1 MEQGLVETMAAP
13 QLSPAA
19 RRRQLREKAIAGFVT
34 LMAFTGIAALVLIIV
49 FIAKEALGLFLD
61 AHAREEA
68 SLSKMFLPQVTR
80 AGRPASFVWQPVSSV
95 PKVSMIPLFIGTLKT
110 TLVSML
116 VAVPVGVAAALYA
129 AEFAPRRL
137 REIIKP
143 VIELL
148 AGIPSVVLGFFALM
162 VLASFLRGDSA
173 FDSRHTAGVA
183 GLSMALA
190 FLQFL
195 SRLGPQRLRE
205 RLRPLSGL
213 LAGLLAVALGT
224 LVLMLLASGVPHV
237 FSFTHRLNAV
247 VAGLALALAIVP
259 VIFTVSEDAL
269 TAVPWSYREASL
281 ALGATP
287 WETAWKVVLP
297 AAAPGIL
304 AACVLG
310 FGRAIGE
317 TMIVLMA
324 SGNAAIVSANLGES
338 VRTLSATIA
347 AEMGEVV
354 VGSPHYSLLFFIG
367 VELFVFTFTL
377 NLIASVWTKKVLK
390 RLTGGAA

>member
-1 MEQGLVETMAAP
+1 MDRQALMQEQSLASPVPVPT
-13 QLSPAA
+13 LSAAA
-19 RRRQLREKAIAGFVT
+19 RRRQLKEKLIAGLVT
-34 LMAFTGIAALVLIIV
+34 AVAFTGIAALVLILIFV
-49 FIAKEALGLFLD
+49 AKEAMGLFTD
-61 AHAREEA
+61 PHARQEA

-80 AGRPASFVWQPVSSV
+80 PGRPATFVWQPVSSV

-110 TLVSML
+110 TLVSMF
-116 VAVPVGVAAALYA
+116 VAVPLGVFGALFA

-137 REIIKP
+137 REVLKP
-143 VIELL
+143 TIELL

-162 VLASFLRGDSA
+162 VMASFVQD
-173 FDSRHTAGVA
+173 FF
-183 GLSMALA
+183 GLES
-190 FLQFL
+190 
-195 SRLGPQRLRE
+195 
-205 RLRPLSGL
+205 
-213 LAGLLAVALGT
+213 
-224 LVLMLLASGVPHV
+224 
-237 FSFTHRLNAV
+237 RLNAV
-247 VAGLALALAIVP
+247 LAGLGLALAIVP

-269 TAVPWSYREASL
+269 TAVPRSYREASL

-324 SGNAAIVSANLGES
+324 SGNAAIVSARLGDS
-338 VRTLSATIA
+338 VRSLSATIA

-367 VELFVFTFTL
+367 VELFAFTFVL
-377 NLIASVWTKKVLK
+377 NMFATSWTRKVMK
-390 RLTGGAA
+390 RLTGGAG